1 MKQRILFLIV
11 LGLVAFQG
19 TAQAAKFN
27 YNQVS
32 LGYLDQ
38 TVEMGGISGDL
49 KANGYDLSA
58 SFEVD
63 KQFAVV
69 LGVGKASG
77 DVTIS
82 GTKVK
87 LDVDGKILGVIFH
100 APIAQKTDV
109 VLGAA
114 LLLGEFKAKVSGFPT
129 ITEDMDGQNISLG
142 IRTMLTDK
150 LEVNAGVDQSYF
162 DGETDTDMNLGIEGH
177 LSKEFSLG
185 LSYSSNDD
193 SQATYLYVSKY
204 F

>member
-1 MKQRILFLIV
+1 MKQRIICFLV
-11 LGLVAFQG
+11 FGLVAFQG
-19 TAQAAKFN
+19 AAQAAKFN

-32 LGYLDQ
+32 LGYLNQ

-49 KANGYDLSA
+49 KADGFDLSA
-58 SFEVD
+58 SFEVN
-63 KQFAVV
+63 KQFAVT
-69 LGVGKASG
+69 LGVGNASG
-77 DVTIS
+77 DVTLS

-87 LDVDGKILGVIFH
+87 LDVDAKMLGILFH

-114 LLLGEFKAKVSGFPT
+114 LLQGELKVKPSGFAT
-129 ITEDMDGQNISLG
+129 IIEDMDGQNISLG
-142 IRTMLTDK
+142 IRTMLSDK

-177 LSKEFSLG
+177 VTKDISVG
-185 LSYSSNDD
+185 LNYSSNDD
-193 SQATYLYVSKY
+193 SQSTYLYVSKY